1 MEEISFKA
9 LYKMID
15 NEINSACKDKQKLIN
30 YLNIQSN
37 FIDRVCYDISNVID
51 WKNITSEQFDSLF
64 DAVLKDLQDPS
75 SGTTKHYNWKKTLKK
90 VINGI

>member
-30 YLNIQSN
+30 YLKEVKV
-37 FIDRVCYDISNVID
+37 D
-51 WKNITSEQFDSLF
+51 
-64 DAVLKDLQDPS
+64 
-75 SGTTKHYNWKKTLKK
+75 KTNTQAHQQ
-90 VINGI
+90 IYHQQI